1 MGTERGGGVALNNK
15 QQLFVESYLQC
26 FNRTRA
32 AADAGYSEKTAYSIG
47 AELLKKPEIQ
57 EAISQRLSESAMS
70 ADEVLMRL
78 AEQAR
83 GEHSKYIVAD
93 GTVNIGKLV
102 EDNKAHLI
110 KEVEEAKDGTKKYK
124 FYDAQ
129 GALNTLAKHH
139 GLLVDKVDATFSNL
153 DIDYSKLTTPQLERI
168 AKGESI
174 LKVIIDGY
182 ISDRKSEG

>member
-1 MGTERGGGVALNNK
+1 MALNNK
-15 QQLFVESYLQC
+15 QQLFVDEYLKC
-26 FNRTRA
+26 FNATKA
-32 AADAGYSEKTAYSIG
+32 ALLAGYSENTASEIG
-47 AELLKKPEIQ
+47 YENLRKPQIED
-57 EAISQRLSESAMS
+57 AISKRLKQTAMS

-93 GTVNIGKLV
+93 GTVNISKLV

-110 KEVEEAKDGTKKYK
+110 KEIEETKDGTKKYK

-139 GLLVDKVDATFSNL
+139 GLLTDKTEISGANGQP
-153 DIDYSKLTTPQLERI
+153 IQH
-168 AKGESI
+168 
-174 LKVIIDGY
+174 KVLIEYVNAEDNIT
-182 ISDRKSEG
+182 